1 MDRLGGGAAL
11 EAADERA
18 LIERHWSTPPSE
30 FKND

>member
-18 LIERHWSTPPSE
+18 LIEQHWSTPQR
-30 FKND
+30 